1 MQSMGAGG
9 SGSSGGSPSVFLPPN
24 QGAAAETWG
33 NLLGPL
39 AGVAGNAGAGTP
51 GAWAYPQ
58 SQSLYPTGYNQVSQ
72 FLTGSPYGP
81 TLYDQNMGT
90 AVGSA
95 TNAYNNFLPTYGAV
109 TGAIPGFVGGAT
121 AGMPYLPQTLENA
134 FSPYYGTMV
143 QAAAD
148 NPLYPQAMTGASQ
161 AAAYGG
167 QGAQDMMTQARALMM
182 SGFDPQAGLYN
193 RGQQQ
198 LLDKSN
204 AVNAMSGL
212 SGPYAAG
219 VTSNALG
226 NYEINWQNQQLG
238 RQAQAAQASSPLFT
252 GATNLAYGSAQ
263 MPNQVYMKQ
272 ISDVL
277 AALEAQNRA
286 GQSGVSSYGGM
297 IDAIGRGLQGGL
309 GLGTT
314 GAQGLT
320 SIGGA
325 PYSTGATIAN
335 NSLSGLGNLNSMLTS
350 STAMGNQQ
358 YTLPIEVMNQL
369 AKYMGLG
376 QTASGINNQ
385 LGQSAFNQQASG
397 IGGLLSGANMLFNPT
412 SGWFPGAIGGLM
424 GLFGSDRRLKRDIER
439 IGRLRNGLP
448 VYRFR
453 YHWSG
458 RSTIG
463 LMADE
468 VERVHPR
475 AVAAGPGGF
484 KMVNYA
490 LAVG

>member
-1 MQSMGAGG
+1 MQSQGAGG
-9 SGSSGGSPSVFLPPN
+9 SGSSGGSPTVYLPPG
-24 QGAAAETWG
+24 QDVAAKTWADIL
-33 NLLGPL
+33 NPL

-109 TGAIPGFVGGAT
+109 TGAIPGLVGGAT

-226 NYEINWQNQQLG
+226 NYDINWQNQQLG
-238 RQAQAAQASSPLFT
+238 RQTQAAQASSPLYT

-297 IDAIGRGLQGGL
+297 IDAIGRGL
-309 GLGTT
+309 T
-314 GAQGLT
+314 G
-320 SIGGA
+320 
-325 PYSTGATIAN
+325 
-335 NSLSGLGNLNSMLTS
+335 GLGNLNNMLTS
-350 STAMGNQQ
+350 GVNIGNQQ
-358 YTLPIEVMNQL
+358 YTLPMEVMNQL

-376 QTASGINNQ
+376 QTASGINDQ
-385 LGQSAFNQQASG
+385 LGRSAFNQQASG

-412 SGWFPGAIGGLM
+412 SGWFPGAISGLA
-424 GLFGSDRRLKRDIER
+424 GLFGSDRRLKRDIEQ

-468 VERVHPR
+468 VERVHPE
-475 AVAAGPGGF
+475 AVVDGPGSL